1 MPLRLLADLERAS
14 LPLTITDPDAI
25 RQVEMLRAALLV
37 RADLRKS
44 DEKSP
49 YSSAVVIQ
57 ITPTGYSVL
66 ARMEAKKR
74 GE

>member
-37 RADLRKS
+37 RADLWKS